1 MRLALTA
8 DHKEFF
14 LKNNYIEFEGLLT
27 PEQVAILKKNAEE
40 ALASRLK
47 LNPSRLK
54 DQPTKELFQAGY
66 DLWRGSAAVKKTVHK
81 KEFALLASELFQTI
95 PIRCAFDQYISTA
108 LRSASPFPETLT
120 LQESSCLSPLAGAL
134 VLPLDDL
141 MKPIPSFPMPMNAGS
156 GLFIAPALEMPW
168 PELFAA
174 PNFSFLIIGYSGA
187 RTLFAPDTRDPRA
200 VNVKMLGYVF
210 NENLNDAKHPILLRK
225 S

>member
-27 PEQVAILKKNAEE
+27 PEQVTILKKNAEE

-47 LNPSRLK
+47 LNTSRLK

-66 DLWRGSAAVKKTVHK
+66 DLWRDNAAIKKTVHK

-95 PIRCAFDQYISTA
+95 PIRCAFDQYICTTQG
-108 LRSASPFPETLT
+108 SASPFSEVLT
-120 LQESSCLSPLAGAL
+120 LQESSCLTPLAGAL

-141 MKPIPSFPMPMNAGS
+141 IKPISSFHMPLNAGN
-156 GLFIAPALEMPW
+156 GLFISPSLQIPW
-168 PELFAA
+168 PELFAT

-187 RTLFAPDTRDPRA
+187 RTLFAADTCDPRA

-210 NENLNDAKHPILLRK
+210 NESLKDAKHPILVRK
-225 S
+225 P